1 MIAPG
6 AGSTPRYPSP
16 FPAMGPIPPLGRR
29 AVLLRITVVV
39 CVLALSVLVR
49 NTGALNR
56 EAEDSRVPPMPDAAL
71 VLPGVVRGGA
81 PSDTELAQLHA
92 AFDVRAVVAVGG
104 ASVEERAV
112 ARDLDVRLLEFD
124 VGAEVPPSPDQL
136 LELVGFVR
144 ATTDVPGQAVYVHDA
159 TGSGPELVVTAAMLQ
174 ALGDPTARRSV
185 LDRLD
190 ATERVALGAAQL
202 SAVEAVV
209 AVADGVADADNPYA
223 PLREVAR

>member
-1 MIAPG
+1 VSAPG
-6 AGSTPRYPSP
+6 AGSAARYPSVS
-16 FPAMGPIPPLGRR
+16 PAVGPVPPLGRR
-29 AVLLRITVVV
+29 AVLLRVTVVV
-39 CVLALSVLVR
+39 CVLALCVLVR
-49 NTGALNR
+49 NSGALQG
-56 EAEDSRVPPMPDAAL
+56 EAEGDRVPPMPDAAL

-81 PSDTELAQLHA
+81 PSDTELAQLHGT
-92 AFDVRAVVAVGG
+92 FDVRAVVAVGG

-112 ARDLDVRLLEFD
+112 ARDLGMRLLEFD
-124 VGAEVPPSPDQL
+124 VGAEVPPSPAQL
-136 LELVGFVR
+136 RELVGFVR

-159 TGSGPELVVTAAMLQ
+159 TGVGPELIATSAMLQ
-174 ALGDPTARRSV
+174 ALGDPIARRGV